1 MPGVAALTPAQV
13 RDALGA
19 LGLADDADAGKSV
32 RLRKLADALRSY
44 GTVRTLLDRAPAA
57 AREAFL
63 GLVADGPA
71 PVETVLGRGW
81 WGRGMLPP
89 PLDWL
94 QGRGLVIVTDDGLL
108 HPVDEAREGFLELTL
123 ELAGGTAPGTAGD
136 EHMVT
141 VEAAAAVVV
150 APTPAVLNRV
160 IGVPAAQLR
169 GVAATVAVSPRR
181 AADVAAALRAAGI
194 RLDADAIVDASPS
207 EPALPG
213 TVEEA
218 ARPGAIRALLVRAV
232 GEGRQVRLE
241 YYTSSRAG
249 AHTDR
254 VVDPWEFTDD
264 LLRGYCHMRQ
274 GERSFAVDR
283 IGRARLLPTP
293 VDHPAQRG

>member
-1 MPGVAALTPAQV
+1 MPGVAGLTPAQI
-13 RDALGA
+13 RDALSA
-19 LGLADDADAGKSV
+19 LGFADDPDSGKAARV
-32 RLRKLADALRSY
+32 RRLADALRSY
-44 GTVRTLLDRAPAA
+44 GTVRTLVERAPAA
-57 AREAFL
+57 ARSAFL
-63 GLVADGPA
+63 QLVEHGPA

-94 QGRGLVIVTDDGLL
+94 QGRGLVVVTDDGML
-108 HPVDEAREGFLELTL
+108 HAVDEARDGFLELTL
-123 ELAGGTAPGTAGD
+123 GFADAAPAADD
-136 EHMVT
+136 EQMVN
-141 VEAAAAVVV
+141 VEPAAAVVV

-160 IGVPAAQLR
+160 LAVPAAGLR
-169 GVAATVAVSPRR
+169 AVAATVAVSAKGPQ
-181 AADVAAALRAAGI
+181 AVTAALRAAGI
-194 RLDADAIVDASPS
+194 RLDADALVEASAS

-218 ARPGAIRALLVRAV
+218 ARPGAIRALLLRAV

-264 LLRGYCHMRQ
+264 LLRGYCHMRE

-293 VDHPAQRG
+293 VDHPSGS

>member
-1 MPGVAALTPAQV
+1 VPGVAELTPAQIH
-13 RDALGA
+13 DALGA
-19 LGLADDADAGKSV
+19 LGMAGGADAGKAARV
-32 RLRKLADALRSY
+32 RKLAEALRSY

-57 AREAFL
+57 ARDAFL
-63 GLVADGPA
+63 GLVEHGPA

-94 QGRGLVIVTDDGLL
+94 QGRGLVVVTDDGML
-108 HPVDEAREGFLELTL
+108 HAVDEAREGFLELTL
-123 ELAGGTAPGTAGD
+123 EVNDGAAAAAGGD
-136 EHMVT
+136 EQMVT
-141 VEAAAAVVV
+141 VEAAATVVV
-150 APTPAVLNRV
+150 APTAAVLNRV
-160 IGVPAAQLR
+160 LGVPAAGLR
-169 GVAATVAVSPRR
+169 AVAATVAVSTRR
-181 AADVAAALRAAGI
+181 AVDVAAALRAAGV
-194 RLDADAIVDASPS
+194 RLDADAIVDASAS

-213 TVEEA
+213 TIEEA

-232 GEGRQVRLE
+232 GESRQVRLE

-254 VVDPWEFTDD
+254 VVDPWDFSDD

-293 VDHPAQRG
+293 VDHPRDGG

>member
-1 MPGVAALTPAQV
+1 MPGVAGLTPAQI

-19 LGLADDADAGKSV
+19 LGLADDADAGKAV
-32 RLRKLADALRSY
+32 RVRKLAEALRSY

-57 AREAFL
+57 ARDAFL
-63 GLVADGPA
+63 GLVENGPA
-71 PVETVLGRGW
+71 PVEAVLGRGW

-94 QGRGLVIVTDDGLL
+94 QGRGLVVVTDDGML

-123 ELAGGTAPGTAGD
+123 DLADAAAAAGD

-160 IGVPAAQLR
+160 LAVPAAQLR
-169 GVAATVAVSPRR
+169 AVAATVAVSPRR
-181 AADVAAALRAAGI
+181 AADVAKALRAAGV
-194 RLDADAIVDASPS
+194 RLDADATVDSSPS

-232 GEGRQVRLE
+232 DEGRQVRLE

-254 VVDPWEFTDD
+254 VVDPWEFADD

-293 VDHPAQRG
+293 VDHPSTDG